1 MMRPLRPTAVQQAL
15 AVGFTGI
22 MTGAL
27 LFSLAGF
34 WRQSFPP
41 GPLLAVAGGAAALG
55 WLGWRRPGLLT
66 LLLTLTLLGGL
77 GLPIAAR
84 YAFLRWHWTGLDP
97 AAARVEGLLWD
108 LAEWAGHVR
117 RGQFET
123 MPPAVAWFF
132 LALSGLGAALFIL
145 REALGRGET
154 FWSLVAGAGVFG
166 FQWVLYWDAAQP
178 YLMAYVAAGVL
189 LWSVVHP
196 AHRMLRWAREGWRVN
211 HLPGWTGS
219 AVAGLGIVLL
229 AAALPTYEAT
239 DLGALAEDLRA
250 AFPALQRLRGGS
262 GSGGLL
268 PAFGLRQVGFG
279 GDADALG
286 GPVVPDDR
294 VALRVRLDQ
303 RVDGPLYLRGTVHT
317 EYDGRG
323 WELPMPADRIEVAPD
338 QPLPSAYHSQVPRQY
353 LRVSITPVT
362 LRTATLFSP
371 LEPALV
377 IRAPGP
383 RLGPEGALVASRV
396 PEPGETYE
404 VMARVGR
411 TSAQQVRELTQPGAL
426 PAHPD
431 NAPPELLPYLW
442 LPDGPALTEVRRLAE
457 AITAPYDHPF
467 DKAVALEAYLREQ
480 YPYRLDVPF
489 PPRFPPEGWDFVHH
503 FLFEVR
509 AGYCTYHSTAMAVM
523 LRTLGIPARWVQGF
537 AVYPGEATEV
547 AVRNRDAHAWVEAY
561 FPGYG
566 WVIFDPTPRGDI
578 PPPDRSYVPPP
589 TSETGLEDPFLN
601 DPTLNPEN
609 RPATPSGVEPD
620 PGPTRGD
627 GTSAAGPGL
636 ARSWLRAAALALG
649 ALAVLLVLFGALRL
663 RTGIAWRQPDLAVQ
677 QAYEHLT
684 RLLGQFGYGPLPSQ
698 TPREYLGA
706 LTRSFPELYPA
717 LVPLVTA
724 YEQVRYG
731 PPDAAPPPEAA
742 AAAQGALAAVRE
754 RLRERFGPVYYLWR
768 RLTVW
773 QPGSHL
779 LPGSG
784 AAGARPRAR
793 SRRSAGRAAAAA
805 PPWSTGR

>member
-1 MMRPLRPTAVQQAL
+1 MMRPVRPTAAQQAL

-22 MTGAL
+22 MTAAL

-34 WRQSFPP
+34 WRQSFSP

-55 WLGWRRPGLLT
+55 WLGWRRLRWLI
-66 LLLTLTLLGGL
+66 LLLTLTFLGGL

-84 YAFLRWHWTGLDP
+84 YAAMRWNWTGLFP
-97 AAARVEGLLWD
+97 AAAPVERLLWD
-108 LAEWAGHVR
+108 LWPWAGQVA
-117 RGQFET
+117 RGRFET
-123 MPPAVAWFF
+123 MPPSVAWFF
-132 LALSGLGAALFIL
+132 LALTGLGAALFIL

-154 FWSLVAGAGVFG
+154 FWSLVAGAGIFG

-178 YLMAYVAAGVL
+178 FLIAYVAAGVL

-196 AHRMLRWAREGWRVN
+196 AHRLLRWAREGWRVN

-219 AVAGLGIVLL
+219 AVAGLGVVLV
-229 AAALPTYEAT
+229 AALLPTYEAA
-239 DLGALAEDLRA
+239 DLGALAEDLRS

-279 GDADALG
+279 GDTDALG

-303 RVDGPLYLRGTVHT
+303 RVEGPLYLRGTVHT
-317 EYDGRG
+317 AYSGRG
-323 WELPMPADRIEVAPD
+323 WYLPRPAEWTELPPD

-377 IRAPGP
+377 VRAPSP
-383 RLGPEGALVASRV
+383 RVGPEGTLAAGRA

-411 TSAQQVRELTQPGAL
+411 TSAQQVRALTQPGAL
-426 PAHPD
+426 PASPD
-431 NAPPELLPYLW
+431 TPDLQEYLQF
-442 LPDGPALTEVRRLAE
+442 PDGPALAEVRRLAE

-480 YPYRLDVPF
+480 YPYRLDVPS
-489 PPRFPPEGWDFVHH
+489 PPRVPPEGWDFVHH

-537 AVYPGEATEV
+537 AVYPGNATEV

-589 TSETGLEDPFLN
+589 PSEAGLEDPFLD
-601 DPTLNPEN
+601 DPTLDREH
-609 RPATPSGVEPD
+609 RPATPSEAEPD
-620 PGPTRGD
+620 PGPTGGD
-627 GTSAAGPGL
+627 GTPAAGPGL
-636 ARSWLRAAALALG
+636 AGSWLRTAALSLG
-649 ALAVLLVLFGALRL
+649 ALAALLSLLAAFRL
-663 RTGIAWRQPDLAVQ
+663 RTGIAWRQPQLAVQ

-698 TPREYLGA
+698 TPREYLRA
-706 LTRSFPELYPA
+706 LTVSFPELYPA

-724 YEQVRYG
+724 YERVRYG
-731 PPDAAPPPEAA
+731 PPGAPPPPEAA
-742 AAAQGALAAVRE
+742 AAAQAALAAVRQ

-784 AAGARPRAR
+784 AAGARPTAR

-805 PPWSTGR
+805 PPWSAGR